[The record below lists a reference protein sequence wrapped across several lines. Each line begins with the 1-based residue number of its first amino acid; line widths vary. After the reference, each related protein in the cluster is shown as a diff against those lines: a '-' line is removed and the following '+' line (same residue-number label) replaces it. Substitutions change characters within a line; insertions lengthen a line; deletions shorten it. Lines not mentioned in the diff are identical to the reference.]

1 MSKKKSIFVTAIV
14 AIMMAF
20 IAVAS
25 NRIAYPVFVAIVSAF
40 AALGFLASAIAFCK
54 WLEKPSDGKEEAV
67 EPPEVVQGD
76 EVYDF
81 NSIIDEVKR
90 DAETEEK

>member
-1 MSKKKSIFVTAIV
+1 MSKTKSIFVTAIV
-14 AIMMAF
+14 SVMMAF

-25 NRIAYPVFVAIVSAF
+25 NRLLYPAFVVIVSAF
-40 AALGFLASAIAFCK
+40 TALGFLASAVSFCK
-54 WLEKPSDGKEEAV
+54 WLEKPSEAKEEAV
-67 EPPEVVQGD
+67 EPPEVVQGE

-90 DAETEEK
+90 DEEKSKS

>member
-14 AIMMAF
+14 SIMMVFVA
-20 IAVAS
+20 IAS
-25 NRIAYPVFVAIVSAF
+25 NRLVYPVFVAIVSAF

-54 WLEKPSDGKEEAV
+54 WLEKPSEAKEETV
-67 EPPEVVQGD
+67 EPPEVVQGE

-90 DAETEEK
+90 EEAEK